1 MWSYWGQYPVCS
13 AVEQTSGLLNHK
25 IQPIQFTL
33 VVDNFGVKYVAKE
46 HAKHLLGILKDK
58 YPGVEEDWT
67 EEECIF
73 GVTLKLNYDEGYL
86 DIVMP
91 GYIKKLLKKYNYKKN
106 KKQTTIRT
114 LLNSAS
120 KIQESRTGLDT

>member
-1 MWSYWGQYPVCS
+1 MCS

>member
-1 MWSYWGQYPVCS
+1 MY
-13 AVEQTSGLLNHK
+13 
-25 IQPIQFTL
+25 
-33 VVDNFGVKYVAKE
+33 
-46 HAKHLLGILKDK
+46 
-58 YPGVEEDWT
+58 
-67 EEECIF
+67 F
-73 GVTLKLNYDEGYL
+73 GVTLKLNNDEGYL